1 MIRRKLKE
9 GLLWNKANRNDEFR
23 FGSWGNKQEVER
35 PYKFGEKLRA
45 GSELAGVEELC

>member
-23 FGSWGNKQEVER
+23 FGILEKQAR
-35 PYKFGEKLRA
+35 GGKAL
-45 GSELAGVEELC
+45 